1 MIAHI
6 EQKFHRLHQLSAS
19 FKFLLFSSFFVAF
32 GSFMVNPFIG
42 VFLKEHLK
50 MDVKLVGI
58 LMAISTF
65 IQFAGSFISGLF
77 VQSVGLKKSMLIGLT
92 FRVIGF
98 LMLALSS
105 WYLQASLAALI
116 FGAIGMAIYMT
127 ANKAYVVSSSTSIEK
142 PLSLSLSNATFNM
155 GMAFGP
161 IVAASFFSLNP
172 PLLFSAIALL
182 FIGLVAIHFFK
193 LKEIKTGDVITFNMT
208 DMRASF
214 IKIKRPILINTIT
227 FYLFFHFQHFMGMYA
242 AKVSGLALYGKIVFI
257 NLLLVFIIQLKFSQ
271 WISKAH
277 LNRLL
282 ISSFISLGLGMAV
295 MGLGHA
301 EFLVLGMILMTV
313 GQAILFLRGE
323 LEVVNLLPDKP
334 AMAFG
339 FQRLS
344 AGVGGFLSGIFGS
357 YIYDYCQQTSLG
369 YFWPLIALQTLPII
383 FFCLFQRGNL
393 SNLKLK

>member
-1 MIAHI
+1 MIAHF
-6 EQKFHRLHQLSAS
+6 EQKYYRFHQLSAS
-19 FKFLLFSSFFVAF
+19 FKFLLLSSFFVAL

-42 VFLKEHLK
+42 VYLKDHLK
-50 MDVKLVGI
+50 MDVKLVGV
-58 LMAISTF
+58 LMAMSTF

-77 VQSVGLKKSMLIGLT
+77 VQSVGLKKSMTIGLT
-92 FRVIGF
+92 FRVLGF

-116 FGAIGMAIYMT
+116 FGAMGMAIYMT

-155 GMAFGP
+155 GMALGP
-161 IVAASFFSLNP
+161 IVAASFFALNP
-172 PLLFSAIALL
+172 PLLFSGIALL
-182 FIGLVAIHFFK
+182 FIGLIAIHFFK
-193 LKEIKTGDVITFNMT
+193 LKEIKTGDVITVNMT
-208 DMRASF
+208 EMRASF
-214 IKIKRPILINTIT
+214 VKIKRPILINTMT

-242 AKVSGLALYGKIVFI
+242 AEVSGLALYGKIVLI
-257 NLLLVFIIQLKFSQ
+257 NLLLVFFIQIKFSQ

-277 LNRLL
+277 L
-282 ISSFISLGLGMAV
+282 SSLYFLSYLSVGVGMAV

-301 EFLVLGMILMTV
+301 EFLIFGMILMTV
-313 GQAILFLRGE
+313 GQAMLFLRGE

-334 AMAFG
+334 AIAFG

-344 AGVGGFLSGIFGS
+344 AGLGGLLSGIFGS
-357 YIYDYCQQTSLG
+357 YIYDYCQQHTLG
-369 YFWPLIALQTLPII
+369 HFWPLIAIQTLPII
-383 FFCLFQRGNL
+383 FFCIFQRGNL